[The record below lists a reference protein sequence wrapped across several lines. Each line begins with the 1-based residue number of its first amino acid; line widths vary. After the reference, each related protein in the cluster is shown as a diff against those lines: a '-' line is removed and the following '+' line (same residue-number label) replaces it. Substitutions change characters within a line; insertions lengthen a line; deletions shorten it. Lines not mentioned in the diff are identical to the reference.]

1 VRLLLLQRVRL
12 VCRGKCTD
20 RSTSGSTLLVRAPR
34 GPFFVATGGFASAAA
49 VAADPFNVVVVG
61 NDDVDE
67 D

>member
-1 VRLLLLQRVRL
+1 
-12 VCRGKCTD
+12 
-20 RSTSGSTLLVRAPR
+20 LVRAPR